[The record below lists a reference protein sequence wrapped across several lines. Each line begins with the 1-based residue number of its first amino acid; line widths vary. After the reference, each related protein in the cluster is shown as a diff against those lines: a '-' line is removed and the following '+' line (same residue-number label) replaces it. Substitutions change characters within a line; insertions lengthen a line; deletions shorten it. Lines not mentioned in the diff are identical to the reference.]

1 MLALCAAKQE
11 KQQGFNLRQGR
22 YALRGEWQK
31 LRRSLITVAVLTG
44 LLIGSWG
51 TTAWTRHARL
61 SSQAD
66 QLTRQMEQI
75 FRQSISRS
83 DPIVNIPLQIQSKL
97 VEMRRK
103 TALLGQSSQ
112 GSALRMLDELAQ
124 HLPAELPLEIREL
137 NYSADNL
144 RISGFTRSFDAVNQA
159 ASSLQASP
167 AFAEAKISDAKMS
180 LDGSRVDFQL
190 QLNYSQREEQ

>member
-1 MLALCAAKQE
+1 
-11 KQQGFNLRQGR
+11 
-22 YALRGEWQK
+22 
-31 LRRSLITVAVLTG
+31 
-44 LLIGSWG
+44 
-51 TTAWTRHARL
+51 
-61 SSQAD
+61 
-66 QLTRQMEQI
+66 MEQI